1 MRLRIIAVAAMSAMS
16 LVIMISDA
24 NAQRGS
30 GLRNCP
36 DGGMCPDVTCGSNGG
51 RMACNVKSCKASS
64 CRGQVAPGLV
74 RPNQNRR

>member
-1 MRLRIIAVAAMSAMS
+1 MRLRIIAVTAISAMS

-36 DGGMCPDVTCGSNGG
+36 DGGMCPDVSAVA
-51 RMACNVKSCKASS
+51 MAGVWRAT
-64 CRGQVAPGLV
+64 
-74 RPNQNRR
+74 